1 MKSSITKKQFYT
13 IYHKLDKVSPIDGD
27 CGLLCGASCC
37 KCTDEDMGIYLL
49 PGEEKLFSRNEE
61 WLHWGWLSAEEYEFP
76 DSWHGKVFFL
86 ECRANGNC
94 PREKRPLQ
102 CRTFPLTPHID
113 EYGDLYLI
121 YQKGHLPYS
130 CPLISER
137 IPLNRDFIETT
148 YEAWQTLMQEPL
160 IYDLIMLDS
169 EIRIEDNEDIDIVYP
184 L

>member
-1 MKSSITKKQFYT
+1 MI
-13 IYHKLDKVSPIDGD
+13 
-27 CGLLCGASCC
+27 
-37 KCTDEDMGIYLL
+37 
-49 PGEEKLFSRNEE
+49 N
-61 WLHWGWLSAEEYEFP
+61 
-76 DSWHGKVFFL
+76 
-86 ECRANGNC
+86 
-94 PREKRPLQ
+94 
-102 CRTFPLTPHID
+102 
-113 EYGDLYLI
+113 LYLI
-121 YQKGHLPYS
+121 YQKGQLPYS